1 MHYQGN
7 ESYNEMKPDGVIRDL
22 LQEFPDFAKDVDV
35 KQGPYT
41 ILSNFAIYLRDGIVD
56 NTINSDEL
64 NRAFDFLNNM
74 GASRNLE
81 VQNLLVVGVLE
92 ILADTDEST
101 SIAKQKLKNYA
112 LESFERVL
120 SGWNNA

>member
-1 MHYQGN
+1 MD
-7 ESYNEMKPDGVIRDL
+7 PDEITSAL
-22 LQEFPDFAKDVDV
+22 FQKFPEFAKSIDLKED
-35 KQGPYT
+35 PYSA
-41 ILSNFAIYLRDGIVD
+41 LNNFAIYLRDGIVT
-56 NTINSDEL
+56 NAVGGDEL
-64 NRAFDFLNNM
+64 NCAFDFLNSM
-74 GASRNLE
+74 GVSNNLE

-101 SIAKQKLKNYA
+101 RIAKQKLKNYA